1 MKGVASDE
9 WPEKKNGALSP
20 LENVEVHWVGVLRP
34 RNTRLRMTTIGG
46 RRGGWA
52 SH

>member
-34 RNTRLRMTTIGG
+34 RNTRAQDDNHWWSAWWLG
-46 RRGGWA
+46 
-52 SH
+52 